1 MYLRLNES
9 GDLLELTTNLP
20 WGGPMNFFKREK
32 AVSTTNV
39 TDGVKTI
46 YQPSASIAGK
56 TASTEDIQSARESV
70 EFLTGEFKS
79 SADQQQ
85 LAARRMVSL
94 NKTISKM
101 EIGLRHVERLEG
113 ENSSLSNE
121 LENLRKKLE
130 QKTSWALE
138 QESKLVSLERQ
149 HVEMRQQFESAK
161 TEIAQRKDRE
171 VSEHEK
177 LIYQG
182 RQIEKISSDLNQK
195 VELLST
201 LQMENQNFQDEVS
214 QQAAELSAQSHRVME
229 LQKNIEESTSRLE
242 RKTKEADTSTVE
254 LKNIRLDFNDMKSK
268 FFESSASLENAKYD
282 IKTQKNVFED
292 TLKRR
297 DDETLALKSR
307 IEQLNTQVR
316 IKDNMSSHFDEEVI
330 MLRNQL
336 ENERERNDR
345 NEQRFRGKADEVERN
360 ARALARSKVEFENL
374 NAKFSAAMED
384 IDTLRKINQVQKQKL
399 ERYAAIGG
407 VSIGQS
413 MIAAEAARSNVAV
426 SRPVSETSKSAKN
439 TNDKDKGQGRLKAV

>member
-1 MYLRLNES
+1 MK
-9 GDLLELTTNLP
+9 
-20 WGGPMNFFKREK
+20 FFKRDKTEI
-32 AVSTTNV
+32 AVNV
-39 TDGVKTI
+39 TEGIKPV
-46 YQPSASIAGK
+46 YQPSASLTGRS
-56 TASTEDIQSARESV
+56 ASSEDIQTARESV
-70 EFLTGEFKS
+70 DFLTGEFKA

-85 LAARRMVSL
+85 LAAKRMASL
-94 NKTISKM
+94 NKTIAKM
-101 EIGLRHVERLEG
+101 EVGLRHVSRLET
-113 ENSSLSNE
+113 ENSSLSMQLDSFKN
-121 LENLRKKLE
+121 KLE
-130 QKTSWALE
+130 QKTSWAAE

-149 HVEMRQQFESAK
+149 HNEMKQQFEIAK

-177 LIYQG
+177 LIKQG
-182 RQIEKISSDLNQK
+182 RDIESLSSQLNQK
-195 VELLST
+195 DEILST
-201 LQMENQNFQDEVS
+201 TQLANQNFQDEVA
-214 QQAAELSAQSHRVME
+214 QQAAELSAQSHKTME
-229 LQKNIEESTSRLE
+229 LQKSVEEIGARLE
-242 RKTKEADTSTVE
+242 RKTKENDTSTVE
-254 LKNIRLDFNDMKSK
+254 LKNLRLDYNDIKSK
-268 FFESSASLENAKYD
+268 FFEASGALENAKYD
-282 IKTQKNVFED
+282 IKTQKNIYED

-330 MLRNQL
+330 TLRNQL

-374 NAKFSAAMED
+374 NAKFAAALED

-413 MIAAEAARSNVAV
+413 MIAAEAARSSASAV
-426 SRPVSETSKSAKN
+426 RASQEMTANNK
-439 TNDKDKGQGRLKAV
+439 KDGGQGRLKAV

>member
-1 MYLRLNES
+1 MK
-9 GDLLELTTNLP
+9 
-20 WGGPMNFFKREK
+20 FFKRDKTEI
-32 AVSTTNV
+32 AVNV
-39 TDGVKTI
+39 TEGIKPV
-46 YQPSASIAGK
+46 YQPSASLTGRS
-56 TASTEDIQSARESV
+56 ASSEDIQTARESV
-70 EFLTGEFKS
+70 DFLTGEFKA

-85 LAARRMVSL
+85 LAAKRMASL
-94 NKTISKM
+94 NKTIAKM
-101 EIGLRHVERLEG
+101 EVGLRHVSRLET
-113 ENSSLSNE
+113 ENSSLSMQLDSFKN
-121 LENLRKKLE
+121 KLE
-130 QKTSWALE
+130 QKTSWAAE

-149 HVEMRQQFESAK
+149 HNEMKQQFEIAK

-177 LIYQG
+177 LIKQG
-182 RQIEKISSDLNQK
+182 RDIESLSSQLNQK
-195 VELLST
+195 DEILST
-201 LQMENQNFQDEVS
+201 TQLANQNFQDEVA
-214 QQAAELSAQSHRVME
+214 QQAAELSAQSHKTME
-229 LQKNIEESTSRLE
+229 LQKSVEEIGARLE
-242 RKTKEADTSTVE
+242 RKTKENDTSTVE
-254 LKNIRLDFNDMKSK
+254 LKNLRLDYNDIKSK
-268 FFESSASLENAKYD
+268 FFEASGALENAKYD
-282 IKTQKNVFED
+282 IKTQKNIYED

-330 MLRNQL
+330 TLRNQL

-374 NAKFSAAMED
+374 NAKFAAALED

-413 MIAAEAARSNVAV
+413 MIAAEAARSSASAV
-426 SRPVSETSKSAKN
+426 RASQEMTGSNKSANNK
-439 TNDKDKGQGRLKAV
+439 KDGGQGRLKAV

>member
-1 MYLRLNES
+1 MKL
-9 GDLLELTTNLP
+9 
-20 WGGPMNFFKREK
+20 FKRDK
-32 AVSTTNV
+32 SAGTVKITG
-39 TDGVKTI
+39 GVKPI
-46 YQPSASIAGK
+46 YQPSASLTGK
-56 TASTEDIQSARESV
+56 TASTEDILSARESV
-70 EFLTGEFKS
+70 EFLVGEFKT

-85 LAARRMVSL
+85 LAAKRMASL

-101 EIGLRHVERLEG
+101 EVGLRHVERLEG
-113 ENSSLSNE
+113 ENSSLSDE
-121 LENLRKKLE
+121 VKSLRQKLE

-138 QESKLVSLERQ
+138 QENKLVNLERQ
-149 HVEMRQQFESAK
+149 HNEIRQQFEVAK

-171 VSEHEK
+171 ASEHEK
-177 LIYQG
+177 LILQG
-182 RQIEKISSDLNQK
+182 RDIEQLSSQLNQK
-195 VELLST
+195 AELLST
-201 LQMENQNFQDEVS
+201 LQLENQNLQDEVS
-214 QQAAELSAQSHRVME
+214 QQTAEVATQSNQLME
-229 LQKNIEESTSRLE
+229 IQKNLEETTSRLE
-242 RKTKEADTSTVE
+242 RKIKESDTSSVE
-254 LKNIRLDFNDMKSK
+254 LKNLRLDFNDMKSK
-268 FFESSASLENAKYD
+268 FFEASASLENAKYD

-330 MLRNQL
+330 SLRNQL

-407 VSIGQS
+407 VSVGQS
-413 MIAAEAARSNVAV
+413 MIAAEAARSNTSVTRAVA
-426 SRPVSETSKSAKN
+426 ETKK
-439 TNDKDKGQGRLKAV
+439 DDKGQGRLKAV

>member
-1 MYLRLNES
+1 MK
-9 GDLLELTTNLP
+9 
-20 WGGPMNFFKREK
+20 FFKRDKTEI
-32 AVSTTNV
+32 AVNV
-39 TDGVKTI
+39 TEGIKPV
-46 YQPSASIAGK
+46 YQPSASLTGRS
-56 TASTEDIQSARESV
+56 ASSEDIQTARESV
-70 EFLTGEFKS
+70 DFLTGEFKA

-85 LAARRMVSL
+85 LAAKRMASL
-94 NKTISKM
+94 NKTIAKM
-101 EIGLRHVERLEG
+101 EVGLRHVSRLET
-113 ENSSLSNE
+113 ENSSLSME
-121 LENLRKKLE
+121 LDSFKNKLE
-130 QKTSWALE
+130 QKTSWAAE

-149 HVEMRQQFESAK
+149 HNEMKQQFEIAK

-177 LIYQG
+177 LIKQG
-182 RQIEKISSDLNQK
+182 RDIESLSSQLNQK
-195 VELLST
+195 DEILST
-201 LQMENQNFQDEVS
+201 TQLANQNFQDEVA
-214 QQAAELSAQSHRVME
+214 QQAAELSAQSHKTME
-229 LQKNIEESTSRLE
+229 LQKSVEEIGARLE
-242 RKTKEADTSTVE
+242 RKTKENDTSTVE
-254 LKNIRLDFNDMKSK
+254 LKNLRLDYNDIKSK
-268 FFESSASLENAKYD
+268 FFEASGALENAKYD
-282 IKTQKNVFED
+282 IKTQKNIYED

-330 MLRNQL
+330 TLRNQL

-374 NAKFSAAMED
+374 NAKFAAALED

-413 MIAAEAARSNVAV
+413 MIAAEAARSSASAV
-426 SRPVSETSKSAKN
+426 RASQEMTANNK
-439 TNDKDKGQGRLKAV
+439 KDGGQGRLKAV

>member
-1 MYLRLNES
+1 MK
-9 GDLLELTTNLP
+9 
-20 WGGPMNFFKREK
+20 FFKRDKTEI
-32 AVSTTNV
+32 AVNV
-39 TDGVKTI
+39 TEGIKPV
-46 YQPSASIAGK
+46 YQPSASLTGRS
-56 TASTEDIQSARESV
+56 ASSEDIQTARESV
-70 EFLTGEFKS
+70 DFLTGEFKA

-85 LAARRMVSL
+85 LAAKRMASL
-94 NKTISKM
+94 NKTIAKM
-101 EIGLRHVERLEG
+101 EVGLRHVSRLET
-113 ENSSLSNE
+113 ENSSLSMQLDSFKN
-121 LENLRKKLE
+121 KLE
-130 QKTSWALE
+130 QKTSWAAE

-149 HVEMRQQFESAK
+149 HNEMKQQFEIAK

-177 LIYQG
+177 LIKQG
-182 RQIEKISSDLNQK
+182 RDIESLSSQLNQK
-195 VELLST
+195 DEILST
-201 LQMENQNFQDEVS
+201 IQLANQNFQDEVA
-214 QQAAELSAQSHRVME
+214 QQAAELSAQSHKTME
-229 LQKNIEESTSRLE
+229 LQKSVEEIGARLE
-242 RKTKEADTSTVE
+242 RKTKENDTSTVE
-254 LKNIRLDFNDMKSK
+254 LKNLRLDYNDIKSK
-268 FFESSASLENAKYD
+268 FFEASGALENAKYD
-282 IKTQKNVFED
+282 IKTQKNIYED

-330 MLRNQL
+330 TLRNQL

-374 NAKFSAAMED
+374 NAKFAAALED

-413 MIAAEAARSNVAV
+413 MIAAEAARSSASAV
-426 SRPVSETSKSAKN
+426 RASQEMTGSNKSANNK
-439 TNDKDKGQGRLKAV
+439 KDGGQGRLKAV

>member
-1 MYLRLNES
+1 MK
-9 GDLLELTTNLP
+9 
-20 WGGPMNFFKREK
+20 FFKRDKTEI
-32 AVSTTNV
+32 AVNV
-39 TDGVKTI
+39 TEGIKPV
-46 YQPSASIAGK
+46 YQPTASLTGRSAS
-56 TASTEDIQSARESV
+56 SEDIQTARESV
-70 EFLTGEFKS
+70 DFLTGEFKA

-85 LAARRMVSL
+85 LAAKRMASL
-94 NKTISKM
+94 NKTIAKM
-101 EIGLRHVERLEG
+101 EVGLRHVSRLET
-113 ENSSLSNE
+113 ENSSLSMQLDSFKN
-121 LENLRKKLE
+121 KLE
-130 QKTSWALE
+130 QKTSWAAE

-149 HVEMRQQFESAK
+149 HNEMKQQFEIAK

-177 LIYQG
+177 LIKQG
-182 RQIEKISSDLNQK
+182 RDIESLSSQLNQK
-195 VELLST
+195 DEILST
-201 LQMENQNFQDEVS
+201 TQLANQNFQDEVA
-214 QQAAELSAQSHRVME
+214 QQAAELSAQSHKTME
-229 LQKNIEESTSRLE
+229 LQKSVEEIGARLE
-242 RKTKEADTSTVE
+242 RKTKENDTSTVE
-254 LKNIRLDFNDMKSK
+254 LKNLRLDYNDIKSK
-268 FFESSASLENAKYD
+268 FFEASGALENAKYD
-282 IKTQKNVFED
+282 IKTQKNIYED

-330 MLRNQL
+330 TLRNQL

-374 NAKFSAAMED
+374 NAKFAAALED

-413 MIAAEAARSNVAV
+413 MIAAEAARSSASAV
-426 SRPVSETSKSAKN
+426 RASQEMTGSNKSANNK
-439 TNDKDKGQGRLKAV
+439 KDGGQGRLKAV

>member
-1 MYLRLNES
+1 MK
-9 GDLLELTTNLP
+9 
-20 WGGPMNFFKREK
+20 FFKRDKLAETVK
-32 AVSTTNV
+32 MTG
-39 TDGVKTI
+39 GVKPI
-46 YQPSASIAGK
+46 YQPSASLTGK
-56 TASTEDIQSARESV
+56 TASSEDILSARESV
-70 EFLTGEFKS
+70 EFLVGEFKT

-85 LAARRMVSL
+85 LAAKRMASL

-101 EIGLRHVERLEG
+101 EVGLRHVERLEG
-113 ENSSLSNE
+113 ENSSLSDE
-121 LENLRKKLE
+121 VSSLRQKLE

-138 QESKLVSLERQ
+138 QENKLVNLERQ
-149 HVEMRQQFESAK
+149 HNEMRQQFEIAK

-171 VSEHEK
+171 ATEHEK
-177 LIYQG
+177 LILQG
-182 RQIEKISSDLNQK
+182 RDIEQLSSQLNQK
-195 VELLST
+195 EELLST
-201 LQMENQNFQDEVS
+201 LQMENQNLQDEVS
-214 QQAAELSAQSHRVME
+214 HQAAEVATQNNQLME
-229 LQKNIEESTSRLE
+229 MQKNLEETTSRLE
-242 RKTKEADTSTVE
+242 RKIKESDTSSVE
-254 LKNIRLDFNDMKSK
+254 LKNLRLDFNDMKSK
-268 FFESSASLENAKYD
+268 FFEASASLENTKYD

-330 MLRNQL
+330 TLRNQL

-407 VSIGQS
+407 VSVGQS
-413 MIAAEAARSNVAV
+413 MIAAEAARSNLSV
-426 SRPVSETSKSAKN
+426 SRSATESKK
-439 TNDKDKGQGRLKAV
+439 DDKGQGRLKAV